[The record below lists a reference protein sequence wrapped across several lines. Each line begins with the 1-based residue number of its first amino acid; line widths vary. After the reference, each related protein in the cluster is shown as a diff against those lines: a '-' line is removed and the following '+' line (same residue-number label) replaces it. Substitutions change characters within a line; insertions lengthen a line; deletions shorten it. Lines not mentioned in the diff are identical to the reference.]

1 MHKNSI
7 ENHDLTQ
14 LGHSRFAQLPAWCG
28 NEQAPG
34 NDETERWRDWS
45 QRNTTRDQAR
55 IEAFIA
61 PLLTPRT
68 RILHVGLGN
77 SRLAERFCGQVALI
91 AGITITLAEHD
102 RAVSLNL
109 PHYQP
114 MLMNK
119 YSSAFAQMPG
129 KFDLIIDN
137 NPSTFGCCR
146 THFFRMMLA
155 YKRLLASGGILVTDR
170 AGLGHVS
177 NMSNSHER
185 WGFSDDDWM
194 AVADAMGMRGE
205 ARDATILTMAA
216 GGG

>member
-1 MHKNSI
+1 MHDTAQQIN
-7 ENHDLTQ
+7 DLEQ
-14 LGHSRFAQLPAWCG
+14 LGQTRFAQLPAWCG
-28 NEQAPG
+28 NEQVPG

-45 QRNTTRDQAR
+45 QRNTTKDQAR

-61 PLLTPRT
+61 PLLTSQT

-77 SRLAERFCGQVALI
+77 SRFAERFCGEVALI

-102 RAVSLNL
+102 LAMSLNL
-109 PHYQP
+109 PRYQP
-114 MLMNK
+114 LVMNK

-129 KFDLIIDN
+129 EFDLIIDN

-155 YKRLLASGGILVTDR
+155 YKRLLAPGGILVSDR

-177 NMSNSHER
+177 NLSNSHER
-185 WGFSDDDWM
+185 WGFSGEDWM
-194 AVADAMGMRGE
+194 AVADALGMRGAE
-205 ARDATILTMAA
+205 RDATILTMAA
-216 GGG
+216 G

>member
-1 MHKNSI
+1 MHINVTQI
-7 ENHDLTQ
+7 NDLEQ
-14 LGHSRFAQLPAWCG
+14 LGQTRFAQLPAWCG
-28 NEQAPG
+28 NDHAPG

-61 PLLTPRT
+61 PLLTCRT

-77 SRLAERFCGQVALI
+77 SRFAERFCPHVALI
-91 AGITITLAEHD
+91 TGITITLAEHD
-102 RAVSLNL
+102 LAVSLNL

-114 MLMNK
+114 LVMNK

-129 KFDLIIDN
+129 EFDLIIDN

-155 YKRLLASGGILVTDR
+155 YKRLLAPGGILVSDR

-177 NMSNSHER
+177 NLSNSHER
-185 WGFSDDDWM
+185 WGFSGEDWM
-194 AVADAMGMRGE
+194 AVADALGMRGAE
-205 ARDATILTMAA
+205 RDATILTMAA
-216 GGG
+216 G